1 MRKAILL
8 FSPVML
14 AGLMLY
20 VVWEPVPEPTARGQ
34 KTAPDVRVLE
44 DVTPR
49 ARIQEGDREPL
60 RASGMEIPKQ
70 LTIEEYQEVHEQLV
84 RRHANSVRMIRTV
97 QGVIDTARTELIRRS
112 EFAQLQ
118 RYNLDEMKYRRA
130 IVKLD
135 DGQFSKVSWPLGSP
149 SVVLRNPRNT
159 EIGTSLSLKFD
170 TYSIWFEFLPSEFPE
185 LFSIMDA
192 QVEARVSVLQF
203 KCDEFN
209 RLSLQDRETRI
220 ESHLQARTMIQI
232 LKSGIAMDHKINDA
246 LKVLR
251 KNLLPSFMVIDQN
264 TYTVRPQ

>member
-1 MRKAILL
+1 M
-8 FSPVML
+8 
-14 AGLMLY
+14 
-20 VVWEPVPEPTARGQ
+20 
-34 KTAPDVRVLE
+34 
-44 DVTPR
+44 
-49 ARIQEGDREPL
+49 IQ
-60 RASGMEIPKQ
+60 
-70 LTIEEYQEVHEQLV
+70 TVQEVF
-84 RRHANSVRMIRTV
+84 AN
-97 QGVIDTARTELIRRS
+97 ARTELIRRR

-149 SVVLRNPRNT
+149 SEMSIYPRNT

-170 TYSIWFEFLPSEFPE
+170 TYSIWFEFLPREFPE
-185 LFSIMDA
+185 LFAIMDA

-209 RLSLQDRETRI
+209 RLSLQDRKTRI

-232 LKSGIAMDHKINDA
+232 LKSEITMDHKINDA
-246 LKVLR
+246 LKGLG
-251 KNLLPSFMVIDQN
+251 KNLLPSFMVIDQD